1 MRSQLHDCVPRAHVD
16 AGLALVAFLL
26 IDHGKCLVEFDR
38 AHGVVLLA
46 DSASELAY
54 LFYVT
59 LACRAMSMPRRPG
72 NVPSGSDGNIEI
84 G

>member
-16 AGLALVAFLL
+16 AGHALVALLL

-38 AHGVVLLA
+38 ALGVVLLA
-46 DSASELAY
+46 DSSPKLAY

-59 LACRAMSMPRRPG
+59 LACRAMNISRRPD
-72 NVPSGSDGNIEI
+72 NVPSGSDGNVEI